1 MTLELILQLLV
12 FPALA
17 YISGKVSDIRERLAT
32 VETKVHVIEAK
43 VDGLPCPEPNKLCK

>member
-1 MTLELILQLLV
+1 MSIELILQILV

-32 VETKVHVIEAK
+32 VETKVKVIEVK
-43 VDGLPCPEPNKLCK
+43 VEHLPCTPNHCDK